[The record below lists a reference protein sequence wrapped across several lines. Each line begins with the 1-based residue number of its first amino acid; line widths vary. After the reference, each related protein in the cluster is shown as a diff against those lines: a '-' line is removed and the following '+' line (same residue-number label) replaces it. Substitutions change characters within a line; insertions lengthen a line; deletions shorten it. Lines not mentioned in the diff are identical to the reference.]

1 MASKLNIANVV
12 AKKLSSLFMPV
23 LLLLSTLLYGAT
35 QEDPL
40 GAFFDGLNTL
50 QADFQQQ
57 VVNESG
63 MILRQATG
71 TVWIQRPGKFR
82 WDYKTPYHQLVLAD
96 GDRLWNYDEDLEQA
110 TVKDVD
116 AVLSSTPAMLLSG
129 SEPIADVFLVTNTG
143 KQNGFQWVEL
153 EPKSK
158 ATSFEHIR
166 LGFAHKT
173 LVRME
178 MRDLF
183 GQVTRFE
190 FSNMQRNHPLSPDL
204 FVFSPPPGV
213 DVFGT
218 P

>member
-1 MASKLNIANVV
+1 MASKLNIANAV

-129 SEPIADVFLVTNTG
+129 SEPITDVFLVTNTG

-158 ATSFEHIR
+158 ATSFERIR

-204 FVFSPPPGV
+204 FIFSPPAGV
-213 DVFGT
+213 DVFGM